1 MRSFVALAALLLL
14 TSNASAAGWIAQM
27 QEDEGGEVMTASVTG
42 EGPGDFPPML
52 SMTCWDKVNLRYFM
66 AGNEGDLD
74 ETADFTLASEADEV
88 TLSMLYEAMD
98 GAFAAYFGKADPVL
112 ALLKGGKD
120 LLVTNPA
127 GKYPPQTFTLEGSS
141 DAIDTLL
148 DSCP

>member
-1 MRSFVALAALLLL
+1 MRRFVTLAAILVL

-42 EGPGDFPPML
+42 DGPGDFPPML
-52 SMTCWDKVNLRYFM
+52 SMTCADEVNLRYFM
-66 AGNEGDLD
+66 SGGEGELD
-74 ETADFTLASEADEV
+74 ETADFLLASEADEV
-88 TLSMLYEAMD
+88 TLAMLYEAFD
-98 GAFAAYFGKADPVL
+98 GAFAAYFSKTDPVL

-127 GKYPPQTFTLEGSS
+127 GKYPSQTFTLEGSS

-148 DSCP
+148 ESCP